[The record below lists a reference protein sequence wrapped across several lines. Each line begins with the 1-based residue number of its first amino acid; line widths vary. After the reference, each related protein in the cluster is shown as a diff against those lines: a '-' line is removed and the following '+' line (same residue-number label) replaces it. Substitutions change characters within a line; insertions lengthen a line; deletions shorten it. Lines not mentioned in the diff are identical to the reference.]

1 MDKSSYDAHILALY
15 VAKQMEKSNNE
26 YVSRFNKWERI
37 LHNFL
42 FNHKFLK
49 KIVIKSFAINICIT
63 LFWILAFSLIKS
75 CHNILFEN
83 ICFGLSML
91 VSVLALLC
99 LTIWLISMKL
109 LLIYIAT
116 LSKKQL
122 IQKNKDQVRFENIQN
137 VLNKV
142 SQNSYVLYNR
152 SSIYIFDLTKP
163 KAFWQNPYQL
173 IAVCTYSNDTLHK
186 ILKLTTHI
194 EFINNYAYICLESPL
209 PSWMKLVINPSK
221 KLTQSVKALQLKG
234 YNLEI
239 CTDSIKVLALIAIEA
254 WMVYSSINGA
264 FTSLSDP
271 SFATHLHSPFLLLT
285 MIIEYLVLILSIA
298 FKIGLSINKHVN
310 KRLMQKAKNNHTL
323 QKTSYLI
330 ETPDYYL
337 QPIIGKVN
345 TNKVRYQ
352 TLATYAYQKTPE
364 NLARLHPKE
373 IKQSIVY
380 DYTNLLPDCIHHF

>member
-1 MDKSSYDAHILALY
+1 M
-15 VAKQMEKSNNE
+15 
-26 YVSRFNKWERI
+26 
-37 LHNFL
+37 
-42 FNHKFLK
+42 
-49 KIVIKSFAINICIT
+49 IKSFAINICIT

-99 LTIWLISMKL
+99 LTIWLLSMKL

-137 VLNKV
+137 ALNKV

-152 SSIYIFDLTKP
+152 SSIYIFGLIKP
-163 KAFWQNPYQL
+163 KAFWQNPYKL
-173 IAVCTYSNDTLHK
+173 IAVCAYSNDDLNK
-186 ILKLTTHI
+186 ISKLTDNV
-194 EFINNYAYICLESPL
+194 EFVNNYTYICLESPL

-239 CTDSIKVLALIAIEA
+239 RINSIQMIAFIAIETWVAYIMNDVFSSLPNSNFTVYCALIAQLFVILISTTIE
-254 WMVYSSINGA
+254 I
-264 FTSLSDP
+264 
-271 SFATHLHSPFLLLT
+271 
-285 MIIEYLVLILSIA
+285 SIA
-298 FKIGLSINKHVN
+298 INKYTD

-345 TNKVRYQ
+345 AYKKQYQ
-352 TLATYAYQKTPE
+352 TIAVYAYQKTPE

-373 IKQSIVY
+373 IKRSIVY
-380 DYTNLLPDCIHHF
+380 DYTNLLPDYVHHF